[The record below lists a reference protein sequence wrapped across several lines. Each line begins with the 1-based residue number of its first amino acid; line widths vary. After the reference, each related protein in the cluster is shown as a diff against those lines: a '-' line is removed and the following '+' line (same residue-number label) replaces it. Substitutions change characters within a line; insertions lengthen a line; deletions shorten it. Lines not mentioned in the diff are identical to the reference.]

1 MTSAKSSSKSKK
13 ILVATAAIAAGIGIY
28 SVLHKSGTT
37 NTEPVQVVGIA
48 PKDFHG
54 IPPEGTGG
62 DPNLNREKNRWV
74 APAKI
79 LEMSVTQV
87 IALSDNE
94 LSAMGKESRSK
105 WSSAAVE
112 QASANENRG
121 VQVVGYLAHAKES
134 GSEACNGKSDLYH
147 DFHIWITESG
157 GEDKRNGIVVEA
169 IPYWKEQFPS
179 WKLGTFEKLALE
191 NAKVRVSGW
200 ILWDQEHGDEVGKS
214 RGSLWEVHPI
224 TKFEVFSGGKWE
236 ELKTG
241 VIP

>member
-1 MTSAKSSSKSKK
+1 MTSTKSSSKSKK

-28 SVLHKSGTT
+28 SLLHKGGTT
-37 NTEPVQVVGIA
+37 NTEPIQVVGVA

-62 DPNLNREKNRWV
+62 DPNLNREKNRWA
-74 APAKI
+74 APAAI
-79 LEMSVTQV
+79 EEMSVAQV
-87 IALSDNE
+87 IALPHDE
-94 LSAMGKESRSK
+94 LSAMGRESRSR
-105 WSSAAVE
+105 WSSAAAE

-134 GSEACNGKSDLYH
+134 GAEACNGKSDVYH
-147 DFHIWITESG
+147 DFHIWITASP

-169 IPYWKEQFPS
+169 IPFWKEQFPS
-179 WKLGTFEKLALE
+179 WQLKAFENLASN

-200 ILWDQEHGDEVGKS
+200 ILWDEEHGDEVGKS
-214 RGSLWEVHPI
+214 RGSLWEVHPV
-224 TKFEVFSGGKWE
+224 TKFEVSSGGKWE
-236 ELKTG
+236 DLQIG